1 MKKVIAYSL
10 VGAIMLSSCSTADSG
25 ASNGAFFGSILGSAI
40 GGISGGHRGSDIGT
54 IVGMAGGAIAG
65 AAIGSANEKKEQKK
79 YEEYLRQRNERYSR
93 EYQKREI
100 SRMNDESGF
109 DPNNGGD
116 DRIEMEPESPA
127 TASVRNSSDEP
138 YTTVEAKTV
147 TLDQLKA
154 MTNYSVNI
162 NERIQLRNVS
172 FVDADGNGEIHP
184 EEECKVSF
192 EIMNNSDVEIFDVV
206 PTVIEVYPYF
216 SRNTC
221 REYQTAS
228 GCALF
233 SHSDGGQEA
242 KGWQCRDTCGSGA
255 RSERHHVT
263 GKGIQYNNK
272 EKSLNPWI
280 P

>member
-100 SRMNDESGF
+100 SRMNDKSGF

-154 MTNYSVNI
+154 MTNYNVNI

-172 FVDADGNGEIHP
+172 FVDADGNGEIQP

-192 EIMNNSDVEIFDVV
+192 DIMNNSDVEIFDVV
-206 PTVIEVYPYF
+206 PTVIEV
-216 SRNTC
+216 
-221 REYQTAS
+221 S
-228 GCALF
+228 GNKHIHISPGIRVESIKPHQGVRYSATVKADKRLK
-233 SHSDGGQEA
+233 DGNAVIRVAVAQGQNDITSQVKEFNITT
-242 KGWQCRDTCGSGA
+242 R
-255 RSERHHVT
+255 RS
-263 GKGIQYNNK
+263 
-272 EKSLNPWI
+272 L
-280 P
+280 

>member
-40 GGISGGHRGSDIGT
+40 GGISGGHCGSDIGT

-154 MTNYSVNI
+154 MTNYNVNI

-172 FVDADGNGEIHP
+172 FVDADGNGEIQP

-206 PTVIEVYPYF
+206 PTVIEV
-216 SRNTC
+216 
-221 REYQTAS
+221 S
-228 GCALF
+228 GNKHIHISPGIRVESIKPHQGVRYSATVMADKRLK
-233 SHSDGGQEA
+233 DGNAVIRVAVAQGQNDITS
-242 KGWQCRDTCGSGA
+242 Q
-255 RSERHHVT
+255 V
-263 GKGIQYNNK
+263 K
-272 EKSLNPWI
+272 EFNITTRRRL
-280 P
+280 

>member
-154 MTNYSVNI
+154 MTNYNVNI

-172 FVDADGNGEIHP
+172 FVDADGNGEIQP

-206 PTVIEVYPYF
+206 PTVIEV
-216 SRNTC
+216 
-221 REYQTAS
+221 S
-228 GCALF
+228 GNKHIHISPGIRVESIKPHQGVRYSATVKADKRLK
-233 SHSDGGQEA
+233 DGNAVIRVAVAQGQNDITSQVKEFNITT
-242 KGWQCRDTCGSGA
+242 R
-255 RSERHHVT
+255 RS
-263 GKGIQYNNK
+263 
-272 EKSLNPWI
+272 L
-280 P
+280 

>member
-154 MTNYSVNI
+154 MTNYNVSI

-172 FVDADGNGEIHP
+172 FVDADGNGEIQP

-206 PTVIEVYPYF
+206 PTVIEV
-216 SRNTC
+216 
-221 REYQTAS
+221 S
-228 GCALF
+228 GNKHIHISPGIRVESIKPHQGVRYSATVKADKRLK
-233 SHSDGGQEA
+233 DGNAVIRVAVAQGQNDITSQVKEFNITT
-242 KGWQCRDTCGSGA
+242 R
-255 RSERHHVT
+255 RS
-263 GKGIQYNNK
+263 
-272 EKSLNPWI
+272 L
-280 P
+280 

>member
-79 YEEYLRQRNERYSR
+79 YEEYLRHRNERYSR

-154 MTNYSVNI
+154 MTNYNVNI

-172 FVDADGNGEIHP
+172 FVDADGNGEIQP

-206 PTVIEVYPYF
+206 PTVIEV
-216 SRNTC
+216 
-221 REYQTAS
+221 S
-228 GCALF
+228 GNKHIHISPGIRVESIKPHQGVRYSATVKADKRLK
-233 SHSDGGQEA
+233 DGNAVIRVAVAQGQNDITSQVKEFNITT
-242 KGWQCRDTCGSGA
+242 R
-255 RSERHHVT
+255 RS
-263 GKGIQYNNK
+263 
-272 EKSLNPWI
+272 L
-280 P
+280 